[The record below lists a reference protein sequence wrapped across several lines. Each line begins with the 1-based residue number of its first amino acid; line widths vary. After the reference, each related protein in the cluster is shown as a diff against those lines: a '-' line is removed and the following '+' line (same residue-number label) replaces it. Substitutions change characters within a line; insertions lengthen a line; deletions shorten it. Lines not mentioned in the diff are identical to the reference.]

1 MLWGRLVKFV
11 LQPGNAA
18 EHRAL
23 PALLDGLATQ
33 ELIAD
38 KAYDTDL
45 IRNGLTGA
53 GIRPVIPARARRRQP
68 AGHDPMVYGLR
79 HLVENRFAALK
90 EYRGIATRY
99 CKLGQMY
106 AATFCLVATVVAMR
120 EWETGQNP
128 GGWPAVNRQLAI

>member
-1 MLWGRLVKFV
+1 MGRLVKFV

-38 KAYDTDL
+38 QAYATDL

-53 GIRPVIPARARRRQP
+53 GIRPVIPARARRWQP
-68 AGHDPMVYGLR
+68 AWHDPMVYGLR
-79 HLVENRFAALK
+79 HLVENRFAARK

-99 CKLGQMY
+99 CKLARMY

-120 EWETGQNP
+120 ERETGQNP